1 MTYNF
6 DNINE
11 FFEGLMNKPNAKF
24 NMMRVYGDY
33 ERECVSIKLTGREG
47 ATE

>member
-11 FFEGLMNKPNAKF
+11 FFDDLMNKLNSKF
-24 NMMRVYGDY
+24 NMMCVYGAY
-33 ERECVSIKLTGREG
+33 ERE
-47 ATE
+47 